1 MHLITGGQTLRNK
14 QDNVKER
21 IIEASIKLFLAKGF
35 AGTTT
40 KELTDAA
47 GVAKG
52 TLYWHFTSKDSI
64 LEEILE
70 KFSCELYDP
79 AFEKVD
85 NCQGDFIAKF
95 KVFYRFIT
103 EFAREKKDLL
113 LVSSTI
119 LGEIAGTGSNAEL
132 KMRGIQRRAHDFV
145 KTLLDLGQK
154 EGAIA
159 RDLDTNI
166 QAHIIIANFVGMH
179 LQWCLQGDS
188 FDAVAYARAYR
199 TTMLRGLGIQ
209 Q

>member
-1 MHLITGGQTLRNK
+1 MRNK

-119 LGEIAGTGSNAEL
+119 LGEIAGTGAMQN
-132 KMRGIQRRAHDFV
+132 
-145 KTLLDLGQK
+145 
-154 EGAIA
+154 
-159 RDLDTNI
+159 
-166 QAHIIIANFVGMH
+166 
-179 LQWCLQGDS
+179 
-188 FDAVAYARAYR
+188 
-199 TTMLRGLGIQ
+199 
-209 Q
+209 